1 MIKLIT
7 VMVMCCSFSSAFAQ
21 KELIDRLEKQ
31 AVEIDSLKKA
41 VKTEIDSRQKFAME
55 NSKLID
61 TLKMLKSDLSKLEE
75 FRLGKKKIDTLLGQ
89 KSDSIVLL
97 KVTIAEKDNQIT
109 AEKQKGE
116 QKEQEKYDA
125 GKNEILAMIANSYKS
140 KSFDELLKSSTKES
154 AQRDLLLFQ
163 NQAEI
168 KQILSDIEN
177 YFNAK
182 ELLDAKLDIVQI
194 KNVQN
199 QLGQIK
205 QKSTVLANLKEIIG
219 NYQTFND
226 GLKETIGKIK
236 TLDNAEEVSKLS
248 KEVQKKKFDKILAE
262 LSSYIFNYDFNFSDY
277 PYLSDIFLEII
288 KRKQPNPD
296 ADILDLLNKL

>member
-1 MIKLIT
+1 
-7 VMVMCCSFSSAFAQ
+7 MVMCCSFSSAFAQ